1 VKGGAN
7 DCVLRVQSQNA
18 SGSWT
23 PPIAPLAVSMASM
36 VIYDHDRVYERGMV
50 VNGVEGGY
58 FQILTLIKGVD
69 STF

>member
-1 VKGGAN
+1 
-7 DCVLRVQSQNA
+7 
-18 SGSWT
+18 
-23 PPIAPLAVSMASM
+23 MASM